1 MGCLAK
7 YLTEVRHLST
17 NLGNLAIH
25 YKYITLIYQQ
35 VLPKCHLQN
44 QLMLSEDV
52 QWVAD
57 FKSPSKAAL
66 R

>member
-1 MGCLAK
+1 MGCLDQIPNRSAAFIHQFRK
-7 YLTEVRHLST
+7 LSYTLQVYNT
-17 NLGNLAIH
+17 N
-25 YKYITLIYQQ
+25 YQQ

-57 FKSPSKAAL
+57 LKSPSKAAL